1 MGNHGRDKLPSRTA
15 RIRELNDQLRTTL
28 GMGGKLLVTAGIA
41 ALPPETQT
49 EILKAVATF
58 KAFTRDND
66 PWGEHD
72 CASLEIDSHRVIW
85 KVDYYSLSMQHL
97 SPDPADAA
105 VTARVLTI
113 MLAAEY

>member
-1 MGNHGRDKLPSRTA
+1 MENHRGGKQPSRTA

-28 GMGGKLLVTAGIA
+28 GMGGRLVITAGIA
-41 ALPPETQT
+41 ALLPETQT

-72 CASLEIDSHRVIW
+72 CALLEVEGHRIMW
-85 KVDYYSLSMQHL
+85 KIDYYDLGMTRQ
-97 SPDPADAA
+97 SPDPSDPT
-105 VTARVLTI
+105 VTQRVFTI
-113 MLAAEY
+113 LLSAEY